1 MRDPRRYRCAMTRPN
16 FRYSRWD
23 GTQVGFELDADAI
36 FDEITDDLLY
46 HGDLNAALRRLM
58 QQGFEDD
65 EGNSVQ
71 GMRELMERLRE
82 ARRQRLENSNLGGVY
97 DEIADALREVVDQER
112 DALDR
117 RLDEARQSGDPRQQE
132 LAEATTAEKHMH
144 LDMLPPDLAGQ
155 VQSLSNYEFESA
167 EAQQRFD
174 ELMDQLRQQ
183 LAQQYF
189 DQMAGAMSNP
199 DPAAMQRTKD
209 MMAALNELLEKHQRG
224 EDTPE
229 DFQQFMENYG
239 DFFPENPEN
248 VEELLRAMAER
259 MAQMQAMLNSMTPEQ
274 RAQLQG
280 LAEQLLEDMD
290 LAFQASQL
298 GQNLQQ
304 MFPQLDWNRS
314 YDFGGDNPLG
324 FAEAAQM
331 MAELGDLDQLENLL
345 QSATQPGALAEAD
358 LDRARELLGE
368 DSARSLEQL
377 SKLAKQL
384 EDAGLVQRKEG
395 RLELTPRGLRKI
407 GNNAL
412 DDLFSKL
419 AKDKLGRHDMSSTG
433 IGHERAYDTKAY
445 EWGDPFNLSIERTV
459 RNAVRRAGGGTPVHL
474 TPDDFEIERTETLV
488 RSATV
493 LMLDLS
499 LSMPMRDNFLPA
511 KKVAMALHALIAGQ
525 FPQDYL
531 GLVGFSKVAHV
542 LTAEQLPEVSWDY
555 DYGTNMQ
562 HGFQLARQLLA
573 RQSGTKQIIMITDGE
588 PTAHYEPG
596 MAAPYFN
603 YPPVQETIDATVREV
618 LRCTKDDIRINTFML
633 DATSYLKNFIE
644 KITKMNGGRAFF
656 TTPETLGDY
665 VLVDFVE
672 HKRAMRT
679 ESAAAGADARA
690 QGRGSA
696 AVVPPLAGLLA
707 GAPDAGRAQGRR
719 PSEPCRN
726 SKSHLRFRRWWGM
739 ITPL

>member
-1 MRDPRRYRCAMTRPN
+1 MARPT

-23 GTQVGFELDADAI
+23 GTQVGFDLDADAI

-65 EGNSVQ
+65 QGNDVQ
-71 GMRELMERLRE
+71 GLRELMQRLRD
-82 ARRQRLENSNLGGVY
+82 ARRERLENTNLGGVY

-112 DALDR
+112 AALDR
-117 RLDEARQSGDPRQQE
+117 RMDEARDSGDARQQE
-132 LAEATTAEKHMH
+132 LAEASTTEKHMH

-155 VQSLSNYEFESA
+155 VQSLSQYDFESA
-167 EAQQRFD
+167 EAQARFD

-229 DFQQFMENYG
+229 DFQRFMDEYG
-239 DFFPENPEN
+239 EFFPEDPQD

-290 LAFQASQL
+290 LNFLASQL

-314 YDFGGDNPLG
+314 YDFSGDNPMG

-358 LDRARELLGE
+358 LDRARELLG
-368 DSARSLEQL
+368 DDAARSLEQL

-384 EDAGLVQRKEG
+384 EEAGLIQNKEG
-395 RLELTPRGLRKI
+395 RLELTPRGLRRI
-407 GNNAL
+407 GDNAL

-419 AKDKLGRHDMSSTG
+419 AKDKLGRHELSSSG
-433 IGHERAYDTKAY
+433 IGHERTYETKAY
-445 EWGDPFNLSIERTV
+445 EWGDPFNLHIGRTV
-459 RNAVRRAGGGTPVHL
+459 RNAVSRAGSGTPVQL
-474 TPDDFEIERTETLV
+474 TPEDFEIERTETVV

-511 KKVAMALHALIAGQ
+511 KKVAMALHALISGQ

-542 LTAEQLPEVSWDY
+542 LTPAQLPEVSWDY

-562 HGFQLARQLLA
+562 HGLQLARQLLS

-588 PTAHYEPG
+588 PTAHFEPG
-596 MAAPYFN
+596 MAQPYFN

-618 LRCTKDDIRINTFML
+618 IRCTKDDIRINTFML
-633 DATSYLKNFIE
+633 DATQYLKTFIE
-644 KITKMNGGRAFF
+644 KISRMNGGRAFF

-672 HKRAMRT
+672 HKRALRT
-679 ESAAAGADARA
+679 NAR
-690 QGRGSA
+690 R
-696 AVVPPLAGLLA
+696 
-707 GAPDAGRAQGRR
+707 
-719 PSEPCRN
+719 
-726 SKSHLRFRRWWGM
+726 
-739 ITPL
+739 

>member
-1 MRDPRRYRCAMTRPN
+1 M
-16 FRYSRWD
+16 
-23 GTQVGFELDADAI
+23 
-36 FDEITDDLLY
+36 
-46 HGDLNAALRRLM
+46 
-58 QQGFEDD
+58 
-65 EGNSVQ
+65 
-71 GMRELMERLRE
+71 
-82 ARRQRLENSNLGGVY
+82 
-97 DEIADALREVVDQER
+97 
-112 DALDR
+112 
-117 RLDEARQSGDPRQQE
+117 
-132 LAEATTAEKHMH
+132 
-144 LDMLPPDLAGQ
+144 
-155 VQSLSNYEFESA
+155 QSLSNYDFESA
-167 EAQQRFD
+167 EAQERFD

-209 MMAALNELLEKHQRG
+209 MMAALNELLEAHQRG
-224 EDTPE
+224 DDT
-229 DFQQFMENYG
+229 DVQFQEFMEEYG
-239 DFFPENPEN
+239 DFFPENPED
-248 VEELLRAMAER
+248 VEALLRAMAER
-259 MAQMQAMLNSMTPEQ
+259 MAQMQAMLNSMSPEQ
-274 RAQLQG
+274 RAQIQG

-290 LAFQASQL
+290 LAFLSSQL

-304 MFPQLDWNRS
+304 MFPQLDWNKQ
-314 YDFGGDNPLG
+314 YDFEGDNPMG

-358 LDRARELLGE
+358 IDRARELLGD

-384 EDAGLVQRKEG
+384 EDAGLIQNKEG

-407 GNNAL
+407 GSNAL

-419 AKDKLGRHDMSSTG
+419 AKDKLGRHDMSNTG
-433 IGHERAYDTKAY
+433 IGHERTYDTKPY
-445 EWGDPFNLSIERTV
+445 EWGDPFNLHIGKTV
-459 RNAVRRAGGGTPVHL
+459 RNAVSRGGAGTPVRL
-474 TPDDFEIERTETLV
+474 TPDDFEIERTETIV

-511 KKVAMALHALIAGQ
+511 KKVAMALHSLISGQ

-542 LTAEQLPEVSWDY
+542 LTPQQLPEVSWDY

-562 HGFQLARQLLA
+562 HGFQLARQLLS
-573 RQSGTKQIIMITDGE
+573 RQTGTKQIIMITDGE

-618 LRCTKDDIRINTFML
+618 IRCTKDDIRINTFML

-672 HKRAMRT
+672 HKRALRT
-679 ESAAAGADARA
+679 SG
-690 QGRGSA
+690 
-696 AVVPPLAGLLA
+696 
-707 GAPDAGRAQGRR
+707 GRR
-719 PSEPCRN
+719 R
-726 SKSHLRFRRWWGM
+726 
-739 ITPL
+739 

>member
-1 MRDPRRYRCAMTRPN
+1 MARPR

-23 GTQVGFELDADAI
+23 GTQVGFDLDADAI
-36 FDEITDDLLY
+36 FEEITDDLLY

-58 QQGFEDD
+58 QQGFRDQD
-65 EGNSVQ
+65 GGDVQ
-71 GMRELMERLRE
+71 GLRELMQRLRD
-82 ARRQRLENSNLGGVY
+82 ARRERLENTNLGGVY

-112 DALDR
+112 SALDR
-117 RLDEARQSGDPRQQE
+117 RLDEARQSGDARQQE

-155 VQSLSNYEFESA
+155 VQSLSQYDFESA

-229 DFQQFMENYG
+229 DFQRFMDEYG
-239 DFFPENPEN
+239 DFFPEDPED

-259 MAQMQAMLNSMTPEQ
+259 MARMQAMLNSMTPEQ

-290 LAFQASQL
+290 LNFLASQL

-314 YDFGGDNPLG
+314 YDFSGENPMG
-324 FAEAAQM
+324 FAEVAQV

-358 LDRARELLGE
+358 LDRARELLG
-368 DSARSLEQL
+368 DDAARSLEQL

-384 EDAGLVQRKEG
+384 EEAGLIQTKEG
-395 RLELTPRGLRKI
+395 RLELTPKGLRRI
-407 GNNAL
+407 GDNAL

-419 AKDKLGRHDMSSTG
+419 AKDKLGRHQVASTG
-433 IGHERAYDTKAY
+433 AGHERTYDTKPY
-445 EWGDPFNLSIERTV
+445 EWGDPFNLHIGRTV
-459 RNAVRRAGGGTPVHL
+459 RNAVSRAGAGTPVRL
-474 TPDDFEIERTETLV
+474 TPDDFEIERTETVV

-511 KKVAMALHALIAGQ
+511 KKVAMALHALISGQ
-525 FPQDYL
+525 YPQDYL

-542 LTAEQLPEVSWDY
+542 LTPQQLPEVSWDY

-562 HGFQLARQLLA
+562 HGLQLARQLLS

-596 MAAPYFN
+596 MSQPYFS

-618 LRCTKDDIRINTFML
+618 IRCTKDDIRINTFML
-633 DATSYLKNFIE
+633 DATQYLKTFIE
-644 KITKMNGGRAFF
+644 RITRMNGGRAFF

-672 HKRAMRT
+672 HKRALRT
-679 ESAAAGADARA
+679 RAR
-690 QGRGSA
+690 R
-696 AVVPPLAGLLA
+696 
-707 GAPDAGRAQGRR
+707 
-719 PSEPCRN
+719 
-726 SKSHLRFRRWWGM
+726 
-739 ITPL
+739 